1 MTSDTYP
8 SEQRRLD
15 TELMMRYDA
24 GKKSAWL
31 AYAIWLVPALTSWFF
46 IPTFGLHRLYLGRWT
61 SGLLALGLQA
71 VSLLL
76 SFVLIGFL
84 GFLIIIPWWLVDA
97 LLIPGMTRDHNNRLI
112 ERLRR

>member
-1 MTSDTYP
+1 MTTSETYGA
-8 SEQRRLD
+8 EKRLD

-24 GKKSAWL
+24 GKKSALL
-31 AYAIWLVPALTSWFF
+31 AYVIWLLPVIVSWFF
-46 IPTFGLHRLYLGRWT
+46 IPTFGLHRLYLGRIV
-61 SGLLALGLQA
+61 SGCVALALQA
-71 VSLLL
+71 LTLLL

-97 LLIPGMTRDHNNRLI
+97 LLIPGMTREHNNRLI